1 MISSRKVGNQ
11 FGYSK
16 KDTKEN
22 LGSCNNMEELLNKL
36 IEKGWKPFGITCTD
50 FIKGTGLECIPSY
63 CFNPHPHMW
72 FPWWTRKYHRPSL
85 RQIASKESWLWQF
98 CIANHLL
105 KKYSDLWDDDE
116 YIIWRWQN
124 WMDWKTTDWEY
135 IDENYDSDIYHQDES
150 YQRWLIESSLKD
162 ESELEDFLLNS
173 IKID

>member
-1 MISSRKVGNQ
+1 MTSSRKVGNL

-72 FPWWTRKYHRPSL
+72 FAWWTRKYHRPSL
-85 RQIASKESWLWQF
+85 RQIVSKESWLWQF
-98 CIANHLL
+98 VCENHLYIY
-105 KKYSDLWDDDE
+105 KMWENKNFIQDYFKNE
-116 YIIWRWQN
+116 YNECCYQYLY
-124 WMDWKTTDWEY
+124 DKSCYEY
-135 IDENYDSDIYHQDES
+135 Y
-150 YQRWLIESSLKD
+150 LLESSLID
-162 ESELEDFLLNS
+162 ESELEDFLLSN
-173 IKID
+173 IKLD